1 MHAKRGEIATIL
13 TLASLVVMAVGLYFG
28 STRKPDLS
36 RSKAAEDCL
45 YNATAV
51 VVKGT
56 EDGPLLTLEE
66 NNGVPLKV
74 VNDKGQ
80 EGNFIQTPTG
90 YFYNFTQDPFKFGP
104 YHRPI
109 EDVPDKAYVD
119 LIGLDEESPNGWYIK
134 KTFCTPINRRLG
146 CGTPTDPVQ
155 LPPDLRI
162 SNFHISCGVHI
173 RYGWVVENKAKATPT
188 LTIAPTAKIPTATN
202 TPTATPTTTPTNT
215 PTSTPRP
222 TATIRPTS
230 TPTNT
235 PTSTPTNTPT
245 PIPTRQQAVC
255 NTAIT
260 AGRYSPDADIKF
272 WEMGNTAGTVYLS
285 YGMYGIPDELKISH
299 DDETVFET
307 NGVTAGARSNIPIQ
321 YIPKTSTK
329 FKASLT
335 SSRDRINTIWWY
347 ALSCPRDPIPTTS
360 LCIAAHPIKSISGTI
375 KFDPQISEAC
385 RDNNCKV
392 RVLLEQK
399 NTGTLVQEATGPD
412 YRYSFGAVKIDPG
425 THIIVDRVEIP
436 NRSSGLNET
445 AIPSNCFGSR
455 KIREHDTACGIDMS
469 KEFDC
474 QATNVDFIVTN
485 FGRSP
490 TATQNPLII
499 VDINKD
505 RRINIVD
512 LGLALKAFG
521 SKAKGNP
528 ADINKDG
535 VVNTLDVARVIGN
548 LSKSV
553 SLE

>member
-13 TLASLVVMAVGLYFG
+13 TVTSLVVMAVGLYFG

-66 NNGVPLKV
+66 NKNIPLKV
-74 VNDKGQ
+74 VNNHGQ
-80 EGNFIQTPTG
+80 EGNFINSPTG
-90 YFYNFTQDPFKFGP
+90 YYYNFTQNPFKFGP
-104 YHRPI
+104 YRRPI
-109 EDVPDKAYVD
+109 EGVPDKAWVE
-119 LIGLDEESPNGWYIK
+119 LKGLYEGLPDEEPPTGWYIK
-134 KTFCTPINRRLG
+134 KTFCSPINGGLG
-146 CGTPTDPVQ
+146 CGTVEDPVQ

-162 SNFHISCGVHI
+162 SNFHVSCGVHMK
-173 RYGWVVENKAKATPT
+173 YGWVVERISSAKTTPT
-188 LTIAPTAKIPTATN
+188 ATIAPTAKIPTATN
-202 TPTATPTTTPTNT
+202 TSTPKATNTPTPTATP
-215 PTSTPRP
+215 RP
-222 TATIRPTS
+222 TTI
-230 TPTNT
+230 PTNT

-260 AGRYSPDADIKF
+260 AGRYSPDPNIKF

-307 NGVTAGARSNIPIQ
+307 NGVTAGTRSNIPIQ
-321 YIPKTSTK
+321 YIPKTTTK
-329 FKASLT
+329 FNATLT
-335 SSRDRINTIWWY
+335 SSRDKQNTIWWY

-375 KFDPQISEAC
+375 KFDSQISEAC

-392 RVLLEQK
+392 RVLLEQQ
-399 NTGTLVQEATGPD
+399 NTGILVREVTGPD

-425 THIIVDRVEIP
+425 THILVDRVEIP
-436 NRSSGLNET
+436 NRSSELNET

-485 FGRSP
+485 FGRP
-490 TATQNPLII
+490 TSESQNPLRI

-505 RRINIVD
+505 RRVNIVD
-512 LGLALKAFG
+512 LGLVLKAFG
-521 SKAKGNP
+521 SKVKGNT